1 MTDGALRDWV
11 LGALLGDA
19 SLRDV
24 AVQARVGALVRVL
37 RAPGPGCRGGLEV
50 RVLGGAVT
58 FHGEAAG
65 LARDRL
71 APALRA
77 LGVPRRQS

>member
-1 MTDGALRDWV
+1 MTDGELRDGV
-11 LGALLGDA
+11 LSALLGDA

-37 RAPGPGCRGGLEV
+37 RAPGPGCRSGLEV

-77 LGVPRRQS
+77 MGVPGRRS